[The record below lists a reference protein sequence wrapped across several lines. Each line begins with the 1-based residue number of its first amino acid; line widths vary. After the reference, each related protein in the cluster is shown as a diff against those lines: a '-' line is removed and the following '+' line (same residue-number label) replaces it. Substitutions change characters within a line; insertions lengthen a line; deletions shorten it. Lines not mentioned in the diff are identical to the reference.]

1 MRFFAPFGLSVGP
14 EWGAAGLNCPPR
26 QWVSRKFSLLLRAD
40 NNCRFSLTSEN
51 TRLVLTIV
59 LITLLGIALGYVL
72 RRHRWLQRVEMTIML
87 TIFVMLFVL
96 GLTVGGNEYV
106 VENLPSLGGLAAL
119 IALVAM
125 TGSAVLVSL
134 VYHFFFKERGG
145 GRGDE

>member
-1 MRFFAPFGLSVGP
+1 M
-14 EWGAAGLNCPPR
+14 
-26 QWVSRKFSLLLRAD
+26 
-40 NNCRFSLTSEN
+40 
-51 TRLVLTIV
+51 LTIV

-96 GLTVGGNEYV
+96 GL
-106 VENLPSLGGLAAL
+106 

-125 TGSAVLVSL
+125 TGSAALVSL

>member
-1 MRFFAPFGLSVGP
+1 M
-14 EWGAAGLNCPPR
+14 
-26 QWVSRKFSLLLRAD
+26 LRASGFLA
-40 NNCRFSLTSEN
+40 NFPYFCERIIILASLSHPKN

>member
-1 MRFFAPFGLSVGP
+1 M
-14 EWGAAGLNCPPR
+14 
-26 QWVSRKFSLLLRAD
+26 
-40 NNCRFSLTSEN
+40 
-51 TRLVLTIV
+51 LTIV

-106 VENLPSLGGLAAL
+106 VEHLPSLGGLAAL

-145 GRGDE
+145 DGDDE

>member
-1 MRFFAPFGLSVGP
+1 M
-14 EWGAAGLNCPPR
+14 
-26 QWVSRKFSLLLRAD
+26 
-40 NNCRFSLTSEN
+40 
-51 TRLVLTIV
+51 LTIV

-96 GLTVGGNEYV
+96 GLTVGSNRYVMEY
-106 VENLPSLGGLAAL
+106 LPSLGGLAAL
-119 IALVAM
+119 IALAAM

-134 VYHFFFKERGG
+134 VYHFFFKKRGG

>member
-1 MRFFAPFGLSVGP
+1 M
-14 EWGAAGLNCPPR
+14 
-26 QWVSRKFSLLLRAD
+26 
-40 NNCRFSLTSEN
+40 
-51 TRLVLTIV
+51 LTIV

-72 RRHRWLQRVEMTIML
+72 RRYRWLQRVEMTIML

-145 GRGDE
+145 GSGDE